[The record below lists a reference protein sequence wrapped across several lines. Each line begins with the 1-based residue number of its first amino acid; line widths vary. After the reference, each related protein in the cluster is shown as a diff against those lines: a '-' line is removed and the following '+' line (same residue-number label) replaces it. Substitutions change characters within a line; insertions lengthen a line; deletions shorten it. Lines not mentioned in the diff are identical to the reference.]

1 MSSLQNNYSHPASAT
16 SKKFNL
22 TISNTDTYTNS
33 SRITLH
39 GKTYEITVLDEHDQK
54 LRLPRKIFAQIRET
68 LSEKPPEISTKT
80 YTFVEASTKDPKITK
95 IFQTISQSKKPLVKS
110 SSNKNPEKAST
121 IEFSRTETS
130 TPNEPKFIFPKRG
143 IKQLNGNQTA
153 TLNEPKPIFPKRT
166 VKGIYRLNGNQTCW
180 AIAVLESFVFKDE
193 VLRKEIEK
201 LKNPQG
207 KLLALQKIYQI
218 YDQAAGP
225 VDLTKHIQT
234 LFEGFGGVAEESSRE
249 NILSVRFSSANMTK
263 DLFNYLR
270 GIGIKTA
277 LSPITTRKIKTRLV
291 LDEEGNPKKDA
302 EGNPLTAE
310 VLENEEQQ
318 ELVQALPVAREV
330 EEIPMQTLINRLRI
344 VKGRPLGEHI
354 GFEVERRV
362 VIPAENPKYNPE
374 KSISKENDRW
384 LRDHSGNV
392 VSFPTVRIYK
402 VKTSEEIVLDKT
414 RYELVSFTTN
424 LSGIHYVSYVKE
436 GSKWYEIN
444 DDRVREIP
452 SGLIKRIA
460 EQAATFTYKKA
471 AQS

>member
-39 GKTYEITVLDEHDQK
+39 GKTYEITVLDEYDQK
-54 LRLPRKIFAQIRET
+54 LRLPRKIFKQIRET

-130 TPNEPKFIFPKRG
+130 
-143 IKQLNGNQTA
+143 

-218 YDQAAGP
+218 YDQAVGP

-270 GIGIKTA
+270 ERGIKTA

-291 LDEEGNPKKDA
+291 LDEEGNAKKDA

-330 EEIPMQTLINRLRI
+330 EEIPMQTLINRLPI
-344 VKGRPLGEHI
+344 VKGKPLGEHI

-402 VKTSEEIVLDKT
+402 VKTPEEIVVDKT
-414 RYELVSFTTN
+414 RYELISFTTN